1 MQEAKE
7 RMKEKHLVTTKR
19 RGKRNPKV
27 KGQKRR
33 MTMLVDKFSQ
43 VQGKKGGDEKSNEEV
58 KDTLRTSKREKKR
71 KTQAQSEREEEKRGC
86 WVDKC

>member
-58 KDTLRTSKREKKR
+58 KDTLTSKREKKR